1 MHARLTVYD
10 DVDLDL
16 SNQAR
21 EWLAASGE
29 DPFRHLPGYHGSM
42 TLLDRAHAR
51 LVGIGFYASAD
62 DAEEAGRRLPALA
75 ADAAGLLPDAIR
87 PILDLQPVSVEIY
100 EIVHRD

>member
-16 SNQAR
+16 SVQAR

-29 DPFRHLPGYHGSM
+29 DPSM
-42 TLLDRAHAR
+42 TLLDREHAR
-51 LVGIGFYASAD
+51 LVGISCYASAA
-62 DAEEAGRRLPALA
+62 DAEEAGRRLAALA
-75 ADAAGLLPDAIR
+75 ANTASRLPDTIR
-87 PILDLQPVSVEIY
+87 PSLDLQPVSVEIY